1 MSNICRNTEKADV
14 SKMHNREKVKIKSML
29 EEALCRICF
38 IINLWTSINFH
49 CCANKVLKK
58 NYLDSKFIFIVMWIR
73 YWEKVFSLIVDIASN
88 DDVYVVVLKV
98 NWDKGM
104 IWCVMGISFVFD
116 VVLILLIL
124 LLKKDLTKLSKK

>member
-1 MSNICRNTEKADV
+1 
-14 SKMHNREKVKIKSML
+14 
-29 EEALCRICF
+29 
-38 IINLWTSINFH
+38 
-49 CCANKVLKK
+49 
-58 NYLDSKFIFIVMWIR
+58 MWIR

-88 DDVYVVVLKV
+88 DGVYIVVLKV